1 MVTAYAKTQTSTAV
15 AFPIFY
21 KERKSKNKKG
31 MNTMF
36 KKWFG
41 KKEKPTHEDV
51 VAPLAGAIKPLE
63 EVPDP
68 VFAQK
73 MMGDG
78 IAIEPTDGEVV
89 APVDGE
95 VVQVFPTKHAV
106 GLRSEA
112 GVELLI
118 HVGLETVSMSG
129 EGFTAHVKAGDRVKK
144 GQRLLTVDFG
154 LVQQKA
160 KSTITPIIVTNGD
173 IVASLEKTSETTAVK
188 GETVLFRIE
197 TKA

>member
-1 MVTAYAKTQTSTAV
+1 
-15 AFPIFY
+15 
-21 KERKSKNKKG
+21 
-31 MNTMF
+31 MF
-36 KKWFG
+36 KKWFS
-41 KKEKPTHEDV
+41 KKEKTTHEDV
-51 VAPLAGAIKPLE
+51 AAPLTGIVKPLE

-68 VFAQK
+68 VFSEK

-89 APVDGE
+89 SPVNGE

-118 HVGLETVSMSG
+118 HVGLETVSMNG
-129 EGFTAHVKAGDRVKK
+129 EGFTAHVAAGDRVKV
-144 GQRLLTVDFG
+144 GQRLLTVD
-154 LVQQKA
+154 LDLIKQKA

-173 IVASLEKTSETTAVK
+173 AVASLQKTSETKATK
-188 GETVLFRIE
+188 GETIIFHID
-197 TKA
+197 TNA

>member
-1 MVTAYAKTQTSTAV
+1 
-15 AFPIFY
+15 
-21 KERKSKNKKG
+21 
-31 MNTMF
+31 MNHMF

-41 KKEKPTHEDV
+41 KKEKLTHEDV
-51 VAPLAGAIKPLE
+51 IVPLTGTIKPLE

-68 VFAQK
+68 VFSQK

-78 IAIEPTDGEVV
+78 IAIEPTEGEVV
-89 APVDGE
+89 APVNGE

-118 HVGLETVSMSG
+118 HVGLETVSMNG
-129 EGFTAHVKAGDRVKK
+129 EGFTAHVAAGDRVKI
-144 GQRLLTVDFG
+144 GQRLLTVDLD
-154 LVQQKA
+154 LVKQKA

-173 IVASLEKTSETTAVK
+173 AVASLQKTSETKATK
-188 GETVLFRIE
+188 GETVIFHIE
-197 TKA
+197 TNNA

>member
-1 MVTAYAKTQTSTAV
+1 
-15 AFPIFY
+15 
-21 KERKSKNKKG
+21 
-31 MNTMF
+31 MNHMF

-41 KKEKPTHEDV
+41 KKEKLTHEDV
-51 VAPLAGAIKPLE
+51 IAPLTGTIKPLE

-68 VFAQK
+68 VFSQK

-78 IAIEPTDGEVV
+78 IAIEPTEGEVV
-89 APVDGE
+89 APVNGE

-118 HVGLETVSMSG
+118 HVGLETVSMNG
-129 EGFTAHVKAGDRVKK
+129 EGFTAHVAAGDRVKI
-144 GQRLLTVDFG
+144 GQRLLTVDLD
-154 LVQQKA
+154 LVKQKA

-173 IVASLEKTSETTAVK
+173 AVASLQKTSETKATK
-188 GETVLFRIE
+188 GETVIFHIE
-197 TKA
+197 TNNA

>member
-1 MVTAYAKTQTSTAV
+1 
-15 AFPIFY
+15 
-21 KERKSKNKKG
+21 

-51 VAPLAGAIKPLE
+51 VAPLTGTIKPLE

-118 HVGLETVSMSG
+118 HVGLETVSMNG
-129 EGFTAHVKAGDRVKK
+129 EGFTAHVAAGDRVKK

-173 IVASLEKTSETTAVK
+173 VVANLQKTSETKATK
-188 GETVLFRIE
+188 GETVIFHIE
-197 TKA
+197 TNNA

>member
-1 MVTAYAKTQTSTAV
+1 
-15 AFPIFY
+15 
-21 KERKSKNKKG
+21 
-31 MNTMF
+31 MNYMF

-51 VAPLAGAIKPLE
+51 VAPLAGTIKPLE

-68 VFAQK
+68 VFSQK

-78 IAIEPTDGEVV
+78 IAIEPTEGEVV
-89 APVDGE
+89 APVNGE

-118 HVGLETVSMSG
+118 HVGLETVSMNG
-129 EGFTAHVKAGDRVKK
+129 EGFTAHVAAGDRVKV
-144 GQRLLTVDFG
+144 GQRLLTVDLD
-154 LVQQKA
+154 LVKQKV

-173 IVASLEKTSETTAVK
+173 AVASLQKTSETKATK
-188 GETVLFRIE
+188 GETVIFHIE
-197 TKA
+197 TNNA

>member
-1 MVTAYAKTQTSTAV
+1 
-15 AFPIFY
+15 
-21 KERKSKNKKG
+21 
-31 MNTMF
+31 MNYMF

-51 VAPLAGAIKPLE
+51 IAPLTGTIKPLE

-68 VFAQK
+68 VFSQK

-78 IAIEPTDGEVV
+78 IAIEPTEGEVV
-89 APVDGE
+89 APVNGE

-118 HVGLETVSMSG
+118 HVGLETVSMNG
-129 EGFTAHVKAGDRVKK
+129 EGFTAHVAAGDRVKV
-144 GQRLLTVDFG
+144 GQRLLTVDLD
-154 LVQQKA
+154 LVKQKA

-173 IVASLEKTSETTAVK
+173 AVASLQKTSETKATK
-188 GETVLFRIE
+188 GETVIFHIE
-197 TKA
+197 TNNA

>member
-1 MVTAYAKTQTSTAV
+1 LFGNSLK
-15 AFPIFY
+15 
-21 KERKSKNKKG
+21 KEERMDN
-31 MNTMF
+31 MF

-41 KKEKPTHEDV
+41 KKTKPTYEDV
-51 VAPLAGAIKPLE
+51 VAPLTGAIKSLE

-68 VFAQK
+68 VFSQK

-89 APVDGE
+89 APVNGE

-106 GLRSEA
+106 GLRSDA

-118 HVGLETVSMSG
+118 HVGLETVSMNG
-129 EGFTAHVKAGDRVKK
+129 EGFTAHVAAGDRVKA
-144 GQRLLTVDFG
+144 GQRLLTFD
-154 LVQQKA
+154 LDLIKQKA

-173 IVASLEKTSETTAVK
+173 VVASLQKTSEAQATK
-188 GETVLFRIE
+188 GETVIFHIE
-197 TKA
+197 TNNA

>member
-1 MVTAYAKTQTSTAV
+1 MSNM
-15 AFPIFY
+15 F
-21 KERKSKNKKG
+21 
-31 MNTMF
+31 F

-41 KKEKPTHEDV
+41 KKEKTTHEDV
-51 VAPLAGAIKPLE
+51 VAPLTGIVKPLE

-68 VFAQK
+68 VFSEK

-78 IAIEPTDGEVV
+78 IAIEPADGEVV
-89 APVDGE
+89 SPVNGE

-118 HVGLETVSMSG
+118 HVGLETVSMNG
-129 EGFTAHVKAGDRVKK
+129 EGFTAHVAAGDRVKV
-144 GQRLLTVDFG
+144 GQRLLTVDLD
-154 LVQQKA
+154 LVKQKA

-173 IVASLEKTSETTAVK
+173 VVASLQKTSETKATK
-188 GETVLFRIE
+188 GETAIFRIDIN
-197 TKA
+197 A

>member
-1 MVTAYAKTQTSTAV
+1 
-15 AFPIFY
+15 
-21 KERKSKNKKG
+21 
-31 MNTMF
+31 MF

-51 VAPLAGAIKPLE
+51 VAPLAGTIKPLE

-68 VFAQK
+68 VFSQK

-78 IAIEPTDGEVV
+78 IAIEPTEGEVV
-89 APVDGE
+89 APVNGE

-118 HVGLETVSMSG
+118 HVGLETVSMNG
-129 EGFTAHVKAGDRVKK
+129 EGFTAHVAAGDRVKV
-144 GQRLLTVDFG
+144 GQRLLTVDLD
-154 LVQQKA
+154 LVKQKV

-173 IVASLEKTSETTAVK
+173 AVASLQKTSETKATK
-188 GETVLFRIE
+188 GETVIFHIE
-197 TKA
+197 TNNA